1 MKRRWTALLIAT
13 ENNHIDMACLL
24 LDQGANIE
32 HPTENGWTAPMVAP
46 APQEI
51 DHVKNVVIEK

>member
-1 MKRRWTALLIAT
+1 MMRRWTALLIAT

-32 HPTENGWTAPMVAP
+32 HPTENG
-46 APQEI
+46 
-51 DHVKNVVIEK
+51 